1 MAIYETCNQ
10 IINDAA
16 IELGTAVDEQA
27 DVFASTDIGYLQLI
41 ALCNACGR
49 QLLREA
55 VWAELIREHTITTD
69 ASGDYALP
77 SDWGYMI
84 PQTNWNRT
92 DDQRLGGPLSPQGW
106 QYLEGRGLSTQ
117 MFFASFRIRTGY
129 VSIYPQDNTG
139 KTLAF
144 EYVRNTW
151 CSDDLAGT
159 TWYDRLQDSTTVIRY
174 PPVLFVK
181 YLKAKYLEAKGFDSQ
196 KATDDYNIMFDAIMG
211 QDKSAPILNAGSAAG
226 GSSLLDVHR
235 NIPDTGYGS

>member
-16 IELGTAVDEQA
+16 IELGTAIEEQA

-49 QLLREA
+49 QLLRE
-55 VWAELIREHTITTD
+55 VIWAELTKEHSIVTD
-69 ASGDYALP
+69 GSGDYALP

-84 PQTNWNRT
+84 PQTDW
-92 DDQRLGGPLSPQGW
+92 DQTNGIELFGPLSPQGW
-106 QYLEGRGLSTQ
+106 QYLEGRGLSAQTIY
-117 MFFASFRIRTGY
+117 ASFRIRTGY
-129 VSIYPQDNTG
+129 VSIYPQNTTG

-151 CSDDLAGT
+151 CSDDEAGT
-159 TWYDRLQDSTTVIRY
+159 TWYDRLQDSTTIVRY

-181 YLKAKYLEAKGFDSQ
+181 LLKAKYLEAKGFDSQ
-196 KATDDYNIMFDAIMG
+196 KARDEYNILFDAITG
-211 QDKSAPILNAGSAAG
+211 QDKSAPILNAGRPRTG
-226 GSSLLDVHR
+226 HPYLDPHR